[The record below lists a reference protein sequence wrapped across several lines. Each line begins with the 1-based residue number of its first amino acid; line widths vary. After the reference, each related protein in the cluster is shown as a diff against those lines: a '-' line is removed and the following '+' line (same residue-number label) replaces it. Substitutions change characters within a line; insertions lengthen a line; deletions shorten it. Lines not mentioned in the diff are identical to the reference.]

1 MGVPKKYL
9 HAIGVQ
15 GFLGYLVGGTKI
27 PRIFGGGV
35 LQYLAHRGGAK
46 YPRGVRYILGYIEWG
61 CQISWDAK
69 YTVTPDLGKPSVWDF
84 FRKLSLMHG

>member
-27 PRIFGGGV
+27 PRIFGGGYYNTW
-35 LQYLAHRGGAK
+35 LIGG
-46 YPRGVRYILGYIEWG
+46 G
-61 CQISWDAK
+61 CQIS
-69 YTVTPDLGKPSVWDF
+69 
-84 FRKLSLMHG
+84 